1 MAEIR
6 LICPGCAAEYRIPD
20 NAIPAQGREVECSAC
35 GNVWHAT
42 PRLAL
47 SNPQVR
53 AAAELPADPPP
64 LNRRLPASVLDILR
78 DEVEHERRARAADVG
93 EPTPAK
99 PAPAQRPA
107 ADPEW
112 PATTITRHQDPRP
125 VDPALPEPA
134 PVPPAPARYA
144 RATLVPAAVV
154 NEPVPAPVRQDAP
167 AARAGTSRKRGG
179 YRAGFGLAVML
190 AAGVVALYLLAPM
203 LADRGAWGD
212 GLMQFRADLDG
223 ARFWLQDRAGGLIR

>member
-47 SNPQVR
+47 SDPQVR

-78 DEVEHERRARAADVG
+78 DEVEHERRARAADEG

-112 PATTITRHQDPRP
+112 PATTITRHQDPKP
-125 VDPALPEPA
+125 VAPALPEPA
-134 PVPPAPARYA
+134 PVPPAPAQPA
-144 RATLVPAAVV
+144 RTALVPARVV
-154 NEPVPAPVRQDAP
+154 SEPAPEPVRQDAP
-167 AARAGTSRKRGG
+167 APRAAPNRKRGG
-179 YRAGFGLAVML
+179 YGVGFGLAVLL
-190 AAGVVALYLLAPM
+190 AAGVVALYLLAPA

-223 ARFWLQDRAGGLIR
+223 ARLWLQDRADGLIR